1 MLAANESGV
10 AYSTF
15 YDRVKG
21 MPSIKENNQKKQ
33 HLVLVANNIL
43 GCADRGL
50 PIMVDGLSVVH
61 FPEMNPRF
69 KFQSTDCHI
78 NRCLM
83 TSLQYL

>member
-15 YDRVKG
+15 YDRVKRK
-21 MPSIKENNQKKQ
+21 PSIKENNQKKQ

-50 PIMVDGLSVVH
+50 PIMVG
-61 FPEMNPRF
+61 
-69 KFQSTDCHI
+69 
-78 NRCLM
+78 
-83 TSLQYL
+83 